1 MSMLHYSYVSSMFD
15 LLQSSS
21 GCQSGMLGCET
32 SRTRSANTL
41 TQKIEA
47 DNPKSVQH
55 CCAEMFAEWL
65 SQDKAASWSTLMDA
79 LTGNC
84 KSVAK
89 RKLAETLGTRYS

>member
-1 MSMLHYSYVSSMFD
+1 MNEVSTEVESDWFSIGIQLNLSHS
-15 LLQSSS
+15 LLK
-21 GCQSGMLGCET
+21 
-32 SRTRSANTL
+32 
-41 TQKIEA
+41 KIEA

-79 LTGNC
+79 LTS

>member
-1 MSMLHYSYVSSMFD
+1 MITLKELMNKVSTEVESDWFSIGFQLNLSHS
-15 LLQSSS
+15 LLK
-21 GCQSGMLGCET
+21 
-32 SRTRSANTL
+32 
-41 TQKIEA
+41 KIEA
-47 DNPKSVQH
+47 DNPNSVQR

-79 LTGNC
+79 LTS